1 MEDLPFIFCKNWQI
15 CYARLWKT
23 CENDAKIVLLAA
35 GDLLTGEKIEKKNE
49 NDKKM
54 IISQIFHCV
63 LSVLGPCTDDEKS
76 NS

>member
-35 GDLLTGEKIEKKNE
+35 GDLLTGEKIEKK
-49 NDKKM
+49 KSKM
-54 IISQIFHCV
+54 I
-63 LSVLGPCTDDEKS
+63 KRW
-76 NS
+76 